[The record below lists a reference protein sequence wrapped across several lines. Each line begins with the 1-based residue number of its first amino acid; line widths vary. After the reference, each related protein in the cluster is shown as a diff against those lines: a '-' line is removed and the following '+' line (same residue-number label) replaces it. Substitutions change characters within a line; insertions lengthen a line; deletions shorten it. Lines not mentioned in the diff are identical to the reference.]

1 MKSNTWIPPKSPVGM
16 LQEDLWPDEW
26 KILVACILHNLTSRK
41 QVDKVYKE
49 LFKNYPN
56 AQAMSCADLSIL
68 KSMISPLGMSNRRSK
83 ALIKFS
89 QQYIKKE
96 WVTPKDLY
104 GCGKY
109 ADDVWR
115 VFIRGDWENV
125 EPNDHALNKYHNFLK
140 ARRENDRNTN

>member
-1 MKSNTWIPPKSPVGM
+1 MKKWIPPKSPVGM

-41 QVDKVYKE
+41 QVDKVYE
-49 LFKNYPN
+49 QLFSVYPD
-56 AQAMSCADLSIL
+56 AYAMSCASADNL
-68 KSMISPLGMSNRRSK
+68 KSIIKPLGMVNRRSK

-89 QQYIKKE
+89 QQYTQKK
-96 WVTPKDLY
+96 WSTPKDLY

-115 VFIRGDWENV
+115 VFIRGDWERV
-125 EPNDHALNKYHNFLK
+125 EPNDHALNKYHDFLK
-140 ARRENDRNTN
+140 SRSQND

>member
-1 MKSNTWIPPKSPVGM
+1 MKASSWIPPKSPVGM

-41 QVDKVYKE
+41 QVDKVYE
-49 LFKNYPN
+49 QLFITYPD
-56 AQAMSCADLSIL
+56 AQSMMHADIDKL
-68 KSMISPLGMSNRRSK
+68 KSIIEPLGMVNRRSK

-89 QQYIKKE
+89 QQYTQKS
-96 WVTPKDLY
+96 WSTPKELY

-115 VFIRGDWENV
+115 VFIRGDWQSV
-125 EPNDHALNKYHNFLK
+125 EPNDHALNKYHDFLK
-140 ARRENDRNTN
+140 TRSQND